1 MTDDAGERPEAVEKN
16 KTSLEESVAKLR
28 VLEEENARIVKLIA
42 EGHGARLDSL
52 SATLDSHSTTLNSHS
67 AKLDSHSAKLDSLS
81 GKINTVITALEPLN
95 QIKDFIERVAD
106 EHELRLTALEKHTN
120 LRE

>member
-1 MTDDAGERPEAVEKN
+1 MTDDAGERPEAVETN

-28 VLEEENARIVKLIA
+28 VLEEENARIIKLSA

-52 SATLDSHSTTLNSHS
+52 SATLNSHSTTLNSHS
-67 AKLDSHSAKLDSLS
+67 AKLDSLS
-81 GKINTVITALEPLN
+81 GKINKVITALEPLN

-106 EHELRLTALEKHTN
+106 EHELRITALEKHTN

>member
-1 MTDDAGERPEAVEKN
+1 MTNGTDERLAAVEKELS
-16 KTSLEESVAKLR
+16 SLQQTVGQLR
-28 VLEEENARIVKLIA
+28 VLEEANQQTIKLIA

-52 SATLDSHSTTLNSHS
+52 SATLNSHSTTLNSHS
-67 AKLDSHSAKLDSLS
+67 AKLDSLS
-81 GKINTVITALEPLN
+81 GKINKVITALEPLN

-106 EHELRLTALEKHTN
+106 EHELRITALEKHTN